1 MATIGKNMDIKR
13 VDAED
18 KVRGLAKF
26 PADFQY
32 PNQLYMKVFFTEK
45 VHAIIKSIDIS
56 KAEKVPGVVAILT
69 SKDVPNNE
77 FGLGKMD
84 QPVLCGPTTTNSFS
98 NRVRCVTDK
107 VALVIAESEDIA
119 EKARDLITID
129 YEELPIIDDVN
140 FAFAT
145 NKDLVHP
152 ETGSNIFCHYKI
164 RKGNFVDP
172 FEDADII
179 VEDNYETPVQE
190 HAYLQPEAGISFVDE
205 KGKITVVV
213 GGQWIHEDQE
223 QIAHALNL
231 DLEQIRVIYPAIG
244 GAFGG
249 REDMSV
255 QIILALATL
264 KLKEK
269 GIFRPVKIVWSRQ
282 ESIRG
287 HNKRHAYQIY
297 TKWGAKRN
305 GKLVAAEVRLIA
317 DGGAYTSTSSKVLGN
332 ATIMCT
338 GPYFIPNV
346 IVDAYAVFTNNI
358 TAGAFRGF
366 GGPQAA
372 FEAEN
377 QINKLADLLG
387 MDPVAFRL
395 LNTVK
400 EGQHISVDTPLPP
413 GNSIDLVI
421 KKCATESGWRMDD
434 KGHFTKEKQKTLLG
448 QGKVRGTGFACGF
461 KNIGFSFGAPEKC
474 WAIIELHGTSEIEFA
489 LLRHAGA
496 EVGQGSHT
504 AFTIMAAKAL
514 NLPMDKIKLEMS
526 DTDTSKNSGSVS
538 ASRMTFMAGNA
549 IIGAAKIAMDNWNKE
564 ERPAIGE
571 YKYVP
576 PATTPL
582 DPETG
587 KSTPNFAYGYVA
599 ESVTSIIDTQ
609 TGEIEIEDVC
619 VVDDVGYA
627 VNPTAIEGQIEGAIS
642 QALGYALTE
651 NFIQKNG
658 KVITDKFSTYLIPT
672 VLDMPKVV
680 RSIILEQHDS
690 EGPFGVRGMGEMP
703 FIPFTPALIHS
714 VFNSTGL
721 WFNKFPLTPDR
732 VQSKIN
738 EK

>member
-1 MATIGKNMDIKR
+1 MDIKR

-18 KVRGLAKF
+18 KVRGIAKF

-32 PNQLYMKVFFTEK
+32 PNQLYMKVLFTEK

-56 KAEKVPGVVAILT
+56 KAEKIPGVVAILT
-69 SKDVPNNE
+69 SKDIPNNE

-140 FAFAT
+140 VAFVS

-164 RKGNFVDP
+164 RKGNVVDP

-223 QIAHALNL
+223 QIAHALNI

-287 HNKRHAYQIY
+287 HHKRHAYQIY
-297 TKWGAKRN
+297 AKWGAKRN

-346 IVDAYAVFTNNI
+346 IVDAYAVYTNNI

-387 MDPVAFRL
+387 IDPVEFRL

-400 EGQHISVDTPLPP
+400 EGQHISVDTPLPL

-421 KKCATESGWRMDD
+421 KKCATESGWRMND
-434 KGHFTKEKQKTLLG
+434 KGHFTKEKQKTLIG
-448 QGKVRGTGFACGF
+448 QGKVRGIGFACGF

-504 AFTIMAAKAL
+504 AFVIMAAKAL
-514 NLPMDKIKLEMS
+514 NLPTEKIKLEMS
-526 DTDTSKNSGSVS
+526 DTDSSKNSGSVS

-549 IIGAAKIAMDNWNKE
+549 IIGAAKIALDNWNKE

-599 ESVTSIIDTQ
+599 ESVTSIIDTE

-627 VNPTAIEGQIEGAIS
+627 VNPAAIEGQIEGAIS

-658 KVITDKFSTYLIPT
+658 KIITDKFSTYLIPT